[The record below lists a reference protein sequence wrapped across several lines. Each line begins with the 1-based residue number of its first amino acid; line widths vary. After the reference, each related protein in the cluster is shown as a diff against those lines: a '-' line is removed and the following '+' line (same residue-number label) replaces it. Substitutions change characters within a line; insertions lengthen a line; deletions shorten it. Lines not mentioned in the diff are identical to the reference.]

1 MIEVPGE
8 NFGFFSNYILQ
19 QCCFF
24 LHLPTYEA
32 SNQLG
37 RYGYNNVGCLCHSLR
52 HPALVFFFFTPFW
65 C

>member
-1 MIEVPGE
+1 MIEVPSKILV
-8 NFGFFSNYILQ
+8 FLSKCILQ

-37 RYGYNNVGCLCHSLR
+37 RYGYNDVGCLCYSLR
-52 HPALVFFFFTPFW
+52 HPAPVFFFFTAFW